1 MLPCFEQ
8 AETIFCCLAQTVEL
22 EKQWVRGNGRG
33 VTDTK
38 LQVWH
43 LIRNWSTAWI
53 QAGVEPKIPG
63 GGGGGGTLMMRAESA
78 ERWEACV
85 EKADVFTL
93 GLSDASCVCW
103 ASVSVCV
110 QIHRTHNVW
119 HLSLSVLIFFNVAFV
134 LRKKTRL
141 PRKRDVSHAD
151 RDTGRSLCKWGSLLD
166 KSSAEGFMVLLILLP
181 FLRWLFWPLLI
192 DFLHRRSQCRDER
205 NCCSKE
211 GQ

>member
-1 MLPCFEQ
+1 MLPSFEQ
-8 AETIFCCLAQTVEL
+8 AKTIFCCLAQTVEL

-53 QAGVEPKIPG
+53 QAGAEPKIPA
-63 GGGGGGTLMMRAESA
+63 GGGTLMMRTESA

-93 GLSDASCVCW
+93 GLSDASWVCW

-110 QIHRTHNVW
+110 QIHRKHNVW
-119 HLSLSVLIFFNVAFV
+119 HLSPSVLIFFNVAFV
-134 LRKKTRL
+134 LRKKRL
-141 PRKRDVSHAD
+141 PRKRDVSHSTEIQGD
-151 RDTGRSLCKWGSLLD
+151 LCANEVP
-166 KSSAEGFMVLLILLP
+166 SSIN
-181 FLRWLFWPLLI
+181 PLLKV
-192 DFLHRRSQCRDER
+192 LW
-205 NCCSKE
+205 CC
-211 GQ
+211 